1 METGILEIIGYVAS
15 ITIAV
20 SMAMSSIVKFRM
32 INLAGAT
39 LFATYGF
46 LIGSLPVGVLNSFIV
61 AVDLFYLYKIFSK
74 KEVFETLEV
83 RSDNRY
89 LLRFVEFYQKD
100 IQKFF
105 PGFKYMPEK
114 NTISFFVL
122 RDMAVAGLFL
132 GRRENDNVLRV
143 GIDYVLPEYR
153 DFKNGKFVYQRL
165 QDHFINA
172 GYTKI
177 ITTSKNPKHKKY
189 LKKIGFFENAEG
201 LYEIN
206 ITKQ

>member
-1 METGILEIIGYVAS
+1 
-15 ITIAV
+15 
-20 SMAMSSIVKFRM
+20 MSSIVKFRI
-32 INLAGAT
+32 INLCGAT

-46 LIGSLPVGVLNSFIV
+46 LIGSLPVGILNSFIIS
-61 AVDLFYLYKIFSK
+61 VDVFYLYKIFSK

-83 RSDNRY
+83 RSDNKY
-89 LLRFVEFYQKD
+89 LLRFVSFYEND

-105 PGFKYMPEK
+105 PGFKYKPEK

-132 GRRENDNVLRV
+132 ARREKNDVLRV

-165 QDHFINA
+165 QNHFINE
-172 GYTKI
+172 GYNKI
-177 ITTSKNPKHKKY
+177 ITDSKNPKHKRY
-189 LKKIGFFENAEG
+189 LKKLGFFENAIGMFE
-201 LYEIN
+201 LNIN
-206 ITKQ
+206 

>member
-1 METGILEIIGYVAS
+1 METGILEIIGYCAS
-15 ITIAV
+15 VIIAV
-20 SMAMSSIVKFRM
+20 SMTMSSIVKFRI
-32 INLAGAT
+32 INLCGAT

-46 LIGSLPVGVLNSFIV
+46 LIGSLPVGILNSFIIS
-61 AVDLFYLYKIFSK
+61 VDVFYLYKIFSK

-83 RSDNRY
+83 RSDNKY
-89 LLRFVEFYQKD
+89 LLRFVSFYEND

-105 PGFKYMPEK
+105 PGFKYKPEK

-132 GRRENDNVLRV
+132 ARREKNDVLRV

-165 QDHFINA
+165 QNHFINE
-172 GYTKI
+172 GYNKI
-177 ITTSKNPKHKKY
+177 ITDSKNPKHKRY
-189 LKKIGFFENAEG
+189 LKKLGFFENAIGMFE
-201 LYEIN
+201 LNIN
-206 ITKQ
+206 